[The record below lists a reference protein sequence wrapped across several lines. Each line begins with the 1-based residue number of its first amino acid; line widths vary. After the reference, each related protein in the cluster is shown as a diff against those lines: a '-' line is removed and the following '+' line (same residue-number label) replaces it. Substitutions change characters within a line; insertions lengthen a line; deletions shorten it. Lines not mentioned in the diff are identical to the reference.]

1 MQLYL
6 DDDSVDSALIRLLT
20 AAGHDVLIPAAAGT
34 AGQEDVIHLM
44 RSIQT
49 NRSLLT
55 RNYDDFKLLHD
66 LVLSSGGRRP
76 GIMVVRRD
84 NDPSREMSNRAVV
97 QAVAEVSHSG
107 ATFRYSFYILN
118 HWRGQNLRQILRFR
132 ARPHDD
138 WAIR

>member
-55 RNYDDFKLLHD
+55 RNYDDFKLLHE
-66 LVLSSGGRRP
+66 LVLSSGGHHP
-76 GIMVVRRD
+76 GILIPTRQRSI
-84 NDPSREMSNRAVV
+84 SRHV
-97 QAVAEVSHSG
+97 
-107 ATFRYSFYILN
+107 
-118 HWRGQNLRQILRFR
+118 
-132 ARPHDD
+132 
-138 WAIR
+138 